1 MPEVSAELLA
11 FARGLERA
19 RQERVRFMP
28 AQLFGEPGWSLLLD
42 LFIAHHEGRLVN
54 TSGACF
60 GANLPQTTGLRW
72 LEKLDAAGLIARR
85 PHPQDTR
92 FVLVELTASGVA
104 RMTATLDHFR
114 SRIGQAPQ
122 PLMAQAS

>member
-1 MPEVSAELLA
+1 MPEISAELLA

-28 AQLFGEPGWSLLLD
+28 AQLFGEPGWALMID

-72 LEKLDAAGLIARR
+72 LDKLDAAGLIARR
-85 PHPQDTR
+85 PHPHDTR
-92 FVLVELTASGVA
+92 FVLVELTAFGLA

-114 SRIGQAPQ
+114 SRIGQAPE
-122 PLMAQAS
+122 PLLAHAS

>member
-19 RQERVRFMP
+19 RHERERFMP
-28 AQLFGEPGWSLLLD
+28 AQLFGEPGWALLID
-42 LFIAHHEGRLVN
+42 LFIAHHEGRMVN

-72 LEKLDAAGLIARR
+72 LDKLDAAGLIARR
-85 PHPQDTR
+85 PHPHDTR
-92 FVLVELTASGVA
+92 FVLVELTVSGLA

-114 SRIGQAPQ
+114 SRIAQAPE
-122 PLMAQAS
+122 PVMAQAS

>member
-28 AQLFGEPGWSLLLD
+28 AQLFGEPGWALLID
-42 LFIAHHEGRLVN
+42 LFIAHHEGRVVN

-72 LEKLDAAGLIARR
+72 LDKLDAAGLIARR

-92 FVLVELTASGVA
+92 FVLVELTAIGLA

-114 SRIGQAPQ
+114 SRIRQAPE
-122 PLMAQAS
+122 PLLAQAS